1 MAIDV
6 TVANASPL
14 DSSDPDALLIFTFTN
29 TNEFD
34 YAASSNIYYYAYL
47 TDSTPTTPL
56 HQDVTFIVP
65 KTTEGTVDVG
75 TPAPFEL
82 LNDSNLVSPITATNG
97 RICYTP
103 QP

>member
-29 TNEFD
+29 TNAFS

-56 HQDVTFIVP
+56 TQEVTFVVP
-65 KTTEGTVDVG
+65 ETTEGTIGAG

-82 LNDSNLVSPITATNG
+82 VNALNLVSPITATNG